1 MENTIG
7 IMPTSVMEKVVVKEI
22 THRPYNYNTREDK
35 KDTTEIL
42 NKLRKSTASTSD
54 FELLELTNKLLSIR
68 SRNKKIDKHEKKIEE
83 IMFIIKE
90 GTQIGDRF
98 SRQLLLETLYEH
110 GLYGDSLNDIGK
122 NRRPCGA
129 LSVALYRLERDGY
142 IIKAKSQAINQT
154 CSNRTYF
161 DATTYVR
168 IG

>member
-1 MENTIG
+1 MANTIG

-42 NKLRKSTASTSD
+42 NKLRKSTDSTSD
-54 FELLELTNKLLSIR
+54 FELLELANKLLSIR
-68 SRNKKIDKHEKKIEE
+68 SRNRKIDKHEKKIEE
-83 IMFIIKE
+83 IMFIIIE

-98 SRQLLLETLYEH
+98 SRTLLLETLHKY
-110 GLYGDSLNDIGK
+110 GLYGESLNDTGK

-129 LSVALYRLERDGY
+129 LSVALYRLEQGGY
-142 IIKAKSQAINQT
+142 IVKAKSKVVNQT
-154 CSNRTYF
+154 YFNRIYENE
-161 DATTYVR
+161 TTYVR